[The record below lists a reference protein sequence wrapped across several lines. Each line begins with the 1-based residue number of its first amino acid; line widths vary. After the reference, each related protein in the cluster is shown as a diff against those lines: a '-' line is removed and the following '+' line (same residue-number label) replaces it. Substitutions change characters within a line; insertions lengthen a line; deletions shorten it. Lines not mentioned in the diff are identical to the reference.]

1 MRANNADL
9 ALAPARS
16 DTENFA
22 VDLGGEMSCQ
32 WRESQPFIFLARL
45 ATLRR
50 GETHETYRES
60 RL

>member
-16 DTENFA
+16 DTGNFA

-32 WRESQPFIFLARL
+32 WRESQPFIF
-45 ATLRR
+45 
-50 GETHETYRES
+50 
-60 RL
+60 